1 MAGKRIKGATITFEV
16 TDDGTLRQVGQKAKG
31 AKKGLDG
38 VNKST
43 KDVNRNMQAMS
54 GRVESG
60 TKGFARMQQGTG
72 GLVQTYAILAST
84 LFAVGAAFRALEN
97 AANIQNQIKGFKELA
112 AITGTSMLSTT
123 AAVREATGGL
133 LEFQAASQQVAIATA
148 AGFSKDQIVGLAEGA
163 KLASVALGRDMTD
176 SYNRLIRGVTKAE
189 PELLD
194 ELGIILR
201 LDIATRKF
209 AASQGLVAEKL
220 TIAQRRMAVYNEVNK
235 QLQENFG
242 AFGSEAD
249 EYLNGFTRFATTISD
264 VAKDIGGFVTTVLE
278 PFAAFLDRSSGFL
291 GILLGVIAFKML
303 QQVVPATQNMTQ
315 AVTNFKNKAVSDLE
329 AYDIKIQKITAQQK
343 KAGKVT
349 KTVENSVS
357 AAFKKELKK
366 RGVADKFF
374 QMKRTQDQK
383 AHITKY
389 LKSLPKKTNAEKAAA
404 KKIEIMYRAAYKK
417 IEMVQKQGVTKQM
430 LSLKKVGLGLEKF
443 VMIPALKAKQGV
455 ALLGAGL
462 LKLAPVMRIVGAA
475 ASSLMSVLM
484 VLMTFD
490 FVMELFSSGYRE
502 TKEALADLKDQNKK
516 LTDETSESLN
526 ILAGLFQNSKK
537 AMEDGKIETY
547 EAAAAIKFLGNALN
561 NLGNL
566 ERVKKELDDIN
577 KQILK
582 AQDGFMNF
590 GRAEKKGME
599 TAAEYLKNQVVIA
612 LTDPKAQKDV
622 ADALQNLL
630 PETLPQMK
638 SGVLGGVDLDS
649 VLTPTLLEELEAAFD
664 ILGDKDREQE
674 GILALEN
681 ALGGFSEELF
691 TNSGLL
697 ARNDDGLVKITDSGT
712 SFLEKLR
719 ELTEESRTAG
729 NAILGLEETADNL
742 RQSLDQILPKPTLFS
757 SFVSGFAKIQNEIK
771 EGGLDSYQLTLP
783 GAKEAI
789 TGEQAIVWVLTKR
802 LGLSEAAA
810 EALANQLS
818 ELTNVFLKTDE
829 LLRKEKQYLSVLDT
843 QKKRMMFFDTALT
856 RRKSK
861 ELDLEKITA
870 QRLRAEGELEAKREI
885 HNKLNDTVTDAM
897 EDALHTQLATTEALR
912 AQEDILAAQLN
923 IAKELMQTLVKAFDT
938 AGTTAL
944 KDLFIGDKETGDIK
958 DKLGKDLRD
967 ASAGFFANKTMEFGQ
982 SMIMKIPGMD
992 KVGKAFGI
1000 GEMSKEA
1007 KDFLEVHKEHID
1019 GMAIVL
1025 DQHVKGVATA
1035 TGSTTIPTVT
1045 SPTGDQTPKP
1055 IDTTS
1060 SVVKDI
1066 TDGTTQS
1073 VIEDVTTEGI
1083 VSGKNKGL
1091 SSIFGKFG
1099 SIFDTFGSNLMGIFK
1114 GDGTGIFGKG
1124 SGGVNSLFGDL
1135 FGSIFGG
1142 KGVSGLFGGP
1152 GGLLSGIFGLER
1164 GGVIGLAKGGM
1175 MPRYADGGVA
1185 TQPTYLVGEGK
1196 QNEAVVPLPDNRS
1209 IPVNLKG
1216 GGGTTNTSINVNID
1230 QSGTSSDI
1238 TSDEGGALGAM
1249 LDAAVQ
1255 QTLERELRPGGIL
1268 GG

>member
-1 MAGKRIKGATITFEV
+1 MF
-16 TDDGTLRQVGQKAKG
+16 
-31 AKKGLDG
+31 
-38 VNKST
+38 
-43 KDVNRNMQAMS
+43 
-54 GRVESG
+54 
-60 TKGFARMQQGTG
+60 
-72 GLVQTYAILAST
+72 
-84 LFAVGAAFRALEN
+84 
-97 AANIQNQIKGFKELA
+97 
-112 AITGTSMLSTT
+112 
-123 AAVREATGGL
+123 
-133 LEFQAASQQVAIATA
+133 
-148 AGFSKDQIVGLAEGA
+148 
-163 KLASVALGRDMTD
+163 
-176 SYNRLIRGVTKAE
+176 
-189 PELLD
+189 
-194 ELGIILR
+194 LR
-201 LDIATRKF
+201 LLF
-209 AASQGLVAEKL
+209 W
-220 TIAQRRMAVYNEVNK
+220 
-235 QLQENFG
+235 
-242 AFGSEAD
+242 
-249 EYLNGFTRFATTISD
+249 
-264 VAKDIGGFVTTVLE
+264 
-278 PFAAFLDRSSGFL
+278 
-291 GILLGVIAFKML
+291 
-303 QQVVPATQNMTQ
+303 
-315 AVTNFKNKAVSDLE
+315 
-329 AYDIKIQKITAQQK
+329 
-343 KAGKVT
+343 
-349 KTVENSVS
+349 
-357 AAFKKELKK
+357 
-366 RGVADKFF
+366 
-374 QMKRTQDQK
+374 
-383 AHITKY
+383 
-389 LKSLPKKTNAEKAAA
+389 KSW
-404 KKIEIMYRAAYKK
+404 
-417 IEMVQKQGVTKQM
+417 
-430 LSLKKVGLGLEKF
+430 
-443 VMIPALKAKQGV
+443 
-455 ALLGAGL
+455 
-462 LKLAPVMRIVGAA
+462 
-475 ASSLMSVLM
+475 
-484 VLMTFD
+484 
-490 FVMELFSSGYRE
+490 
-502 TKEALADLKDQNKK
+502 
-516 LTDETSESLN
+516 
-526 ILAGLFQNSKK
+526 
-537 AMEDGKIETY
+537 
-547 EAAAAIKFLGNALN
+547 
-561 NLGNL
+561 
-566 ERVKKELDDIN
+566 
-577 KQILK
+577 
-582 AQDGFMNF
+582 
-590 GRAEKKGME
+590 
-599 TAAEYLKNQVVIA
+599 
-612 LTDPKAQKDV
+612 
-622 ADALQNLL
+622 
-630 PETLPQMK
+630 
-638 SGVLGGVDLDS
+638 
-649 VLTPTLLEELEAAFD
+649 EAAFD

-1099 SIFDTFGSNLMGIFK
+1099 SIFDTFGANLMGIFK

>member
-1 MAGKRIKGATITFEV
+1 MAKKIKGATITFEV
-16 TDDGTLRQVGQKAKG
+16 TSDGSLRVVEKDARRASKA
-31 AKKGLDG
+31 LDKTS
-38 VNKST
+38 KST

-97 AANIQNQIKGFKELA
+97 AANIQNQIKGFQALA
-112 AITGTSMLSTT
+112 SITGTSMLSTT

-148 AGFSKDQIVGLAEGA
+148 AGFSRDQIVGLAEGA

-176 SYNRLIRGVTKAE
+176 SFNRLIRGVTKAE

-194 ELGIILR
+194 ELGVILR

-220 TIAQRRMAVYNEVNK
+220 TIAQRRMAVFNEVNK

-264 VAKDIGGFVTTVLE
+264 VAKDIGGFVTKVLE

-315 AVTNFKNKAVSDLE
+315 AVTNFSNKAKADLE
-329 AYDIKIQKITAQQK
+329 VYDTKIQQITAQQK

-389 LKSLPKKTNAEKAAA
+389 LKGLPKKTNAEKAAA
-404 KKIEIMYRAAYKK
+404 KKIEMVYRAAYKN
-417 IEMVQKQGVTKQM
+417 IEMVQRQGVTKQI

-443 VMIPALKAKQGV
+443 VMIPALKTKQAV
-455 ALLGAGL
+455 AALGAGL
-462 LKLAPVMRIVGAA
+462 LKLAPVMKFIGAA
-475 ASSLMSVLM
+475 ASSLMTVLT
-484 VLMTFD
+484 VLMTVD
-490 FVMELFSSGYRE
+490 FVMELISKGYRD
-502 TKEALADLKDQNKK
+502 TKEAIADLKDQNKR
-516 LTDETSESLN
+516 LADETSESLN
-526 ILAGLFQNSKK
+526 VLAGLFQNSKK

-566 ERVKKELDDIN
+566 DRVKKELDEIN

-582 AQDGFMNF
+582 ARNGLMNF
-590 GRAEKKGME
+590 GRAEKRGME
-599 TAAEYLKNQVVIA
+599 NAAEYLKNQVVIA
-612 LTDPKAQKDV
+612 LTDPKAQKGV
-622 ADALQNLL
+622 ADALADMFTKT
-630 PETLPQMK
+630 EMTGSMAMDVMMGATIGDADTLRK
-638 SGVLGGVDLDS
+638 KLEDAFVLMADTD
-649 VLTPTLLEELEAAFD
+649 T
-664 ILGDKDREQE
+664 EQK

-681 ALGGFSEELF
+681 ALGGFSKELF
-691 TNSGLL
+691 VNSGLL
-697 ARNDDGLVKITDSGT
+697 TKNDDELIRLTDSGT

-719 ELTEESRTAG
+719 DLTEESRTAG

-771 EGGLDSYQLTLP
+771 KGGLDSYQLTLP
-783 GAKEAI
+783 GAKDPI
-789 TGEQAIVWVLTKR
+789 TGEQAIVHVLTKR
-802 LGLSEAAA
+802 LGLSEEAAA
-810 EALANQLS
+810 ALANQLGT
-818 ELTNVFLKTDE
+818 LTNIFETTDE
-829 LLRKEKQYLSVLDT
+829 LLRKEKQYLSILDT
-843 QKKRMMFFDTALT
+843 QKARMMFFDTALT

-870 QRLRAEGELEAKREI
+870 QRLRAEGELEAKRQI
-885 HNKLNDTVTDAM
+885 HSKLNTDITDAM
-897 EDALHTQLATTEALR
+897 EDALKTQLATTEALR

-944 KDLFIGDKETGDIK
+944 TDLFIGDKETGDIK
-958 DKLGKDLRD
+958 DKLAKDLQA

-992 KVGKAFGI
+992 KLGKAFGV

-1007 KDFLEVHKEHID
+1007 KEFLDVHTTHID
-1019 GMAIVL
+1019 GMASVL
-1025 DQHVKGVATA
+1025 DQHVKGVAAA
-1035 TGSTTIPTVT
+1035 TGSTIIPSVT
-1045 SPTGDQTPKP
+1045 SPTGDKTPKP
-1055 IDTTS
+1055 TDTTPNA
-1060 SVVKDI
+1060 VKDI

-1073 VIEDVTTEGI
+1073 VIENVTTEGI
-1083 VSGKNKGL
+1083 VSGKDKGL

-1099 SIFDTFGSNLMGIFK
+1099 SIFDTFAGNLMGIFK

-1142 KGVSGLFGGP
+1142 GGLSGLFGGGA

-1209 IPVNLKG
+1209 IPVNLNG
-1216 GGGTTNTSINVNID
+1216 GGGVTNTSINVNID
-1230 QSGTSSDI
+1230 QSGTSSNI
-1238 TSDEGGALGAM
+1238 TSDDGGALAAM